1 MEPCH
6 VAIDPTYRFVLV
18 TNYGSGSVAIFALE
32 EDGSLGQ
39 MTDKVQHLGSSLH
52 PVRQSAPHPHMVAF
66 DPVTGDLLVPD
77 LGLDAVLIYEVTEDG
92 KLLERTSA
100 RIATAPGA
108 GPRHLAFH
116 PNGRHLLLLNEV
128 DNTLI
133 ALKREGDR
141 FVPTDAA
148 STLPASFSGHSQAAE
163 VRVSAS
169 GRHVFASNRGP
180 NSDSVAM
187 FGFNEASGRLG
198 LRHLQPSAGR
208 EPRDFLQSPDER
220 YLFIA
225 NQDGNTLVSF
235 EIDEDKPG
243 LRQVSV
249 MEVPSPACLLFA

>member
-1 MEPCH
+1 M
-6 VAIDPTYRFVLV
+6 AIDPTYRFVLV
-18 TNYGSGSVAIFALE
+18 TNYGSGSVAIFVLE
-32 EDGSLGQ
+32 EDGSLGE
-39 MTDKVQHLGSSLH
+39 MTDKVQHVGSSLH
-52 PVRQSAPHPHMVAF
+52 PVRQSAPHPHMAAF

-92 KLLERTSA
+92 KLLEHTSA

-108 GPRHLAFH
+108 GPRHLRFH

-133 ALKREGDR
+133 ALRREGDR
-141 FVPTDAA
+141 FVPTDTA

-180 NSDSVAM
+180 NSDCVAM
-187 FGFNEASGRLG
+187 FGFNEASGRLA
-198 LRHLQPSAGR
+198 LVHLQPSKGR

-220 YLFIA
+220 YLLIA

-249 MEVPSPACLLFA
+249 IEIPSPACLVFA